1 MTTFEEAYEKAIRE
15 NGCNAGEGFARSMFE
30 AGFKGSM
37 VSSGSKNERR
47 DMDIKKTIKPLDFVR
62 IKKDAVERTPV
73 LVLKLSGPNKGESIA
88 YEIREIDPEQKNVG
102 LVTEVNREGGISIEW
117 IGKAGLKN
125 AWWNPDELEIVD
137 SLPNLLV
144 REMAHPFG
152 NNKSSASEYY
162 PIGG

>member
-1 MTTFEEAYEKAIRE
+1 MTTFEEVYEKAIRE
-15 NGCNAGEGFARSMFE
+15 NECNAGEGFALSMFE

-73 LVLKLSGPNKGESIA
+73 LVLKLSGPTIEYK
-88 YEIREIDPEQKNVG
+88 IREIDPEQKNVG

-137 SLPNLLV
+137 SLPNLLA

>member
-1 MTTFEEAYEKAIRE
+1 MVTFEEAYEKAIRE
-15 NGCNAGEGFARSMFE
+15 NGCNVGEGFARSMFE

-37 VSSGSKNERR
+37 VSSEKKEERK
-47 DMDIKKTIKPLDFVR
+47 DIDIKNTIKPLDFVR
-62 IKKDAVERTPV
+62 VKKNIAENLPTV
-73 LVLKLSGPNKGESIA
+73 VLKLSKPVQQATIK
-88 YEIREIDPEQKNVG
+88 YEIRNVDPEQKNVG